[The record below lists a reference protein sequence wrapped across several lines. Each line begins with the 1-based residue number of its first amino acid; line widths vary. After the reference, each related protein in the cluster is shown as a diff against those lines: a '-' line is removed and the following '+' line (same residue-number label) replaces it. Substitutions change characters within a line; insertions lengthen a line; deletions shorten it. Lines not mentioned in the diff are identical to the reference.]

1 MSTFWKILTGF
12 ITGLML
18 AVIAYFFIMWRVTDG
33 ELDKTRAALHNCL
46 NAPVQIDTVFD
57 TIRIHSDSVFKPV
70 PKPKPIVAV
79 VPKPITND
87 SSTQGLQNTSA
98 QIPEDNQGT
107 CQEWYDQVYRFKGGR
122 FRWKAYIKDC
132 KIEEM
137 SFPEIV
143 APKEIIYIT
152 KIVDTC
158 LTKKPDYYPRTH
170 FGGFLGLA
178 AHDVQTFPGISA
190 GLYVTFQ
197 DRLTVQP
204 GVLYINDKLYGSLT
218 FGYKFFTFNK

>member
-1 MSTFWKILTGF
+1 MIKGIFWFVVGVLAAAIIYFLITNAILRSNLKRT
-12 ITGLML
+12 
-18 AVIAYFFIMWRVTDG
+18 
-33 ELDKTRAALHNCL
+33 EKALYDCVH
-46 NAPVQIDTVFD
+46 APVQIDTVHD
-57 TIRIHSDSVFKPV
+57 TIRIYSDSVFKPV
-70 PKPKPIVAV
+70 PKPKPIVASV
-79 VPKPITND
+79 AKPATND
-87 SSTQGLQNTSA
+87 SSTQGLHNTTTQVSENNQSA
-98 QIPEDNQGT
+98 
-107 CQEWYDQVYRFKGGR
+107 CQEWYDQVYSFKGGR
-122 FRWKAYIKDC
+122 LRWKVYIKEC

-143 APKEIIYIT
+143 APKEIMYIT
-152 KIVDTC
+152 KTVDTC
-158 LTKKPDYYPRTH
+158 IAKKPEYYPRTH
-170 FGGFLGLA
+170 FGGYLGLA